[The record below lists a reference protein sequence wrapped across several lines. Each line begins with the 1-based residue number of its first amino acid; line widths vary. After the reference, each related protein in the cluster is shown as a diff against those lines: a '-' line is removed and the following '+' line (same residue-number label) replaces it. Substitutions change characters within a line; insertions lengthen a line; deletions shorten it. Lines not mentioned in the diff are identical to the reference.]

1 MNIPESDL
9 IHTVKVFRRRE
20 TSGLDGEVIVSNVD
34 PVTVRGVV
42 VPRSGTVNR
51 DTREFVRNSTTVL
64 CEYHS
69 AIVANR
75 WIECF
80 DAGGGMILAGTI
92 EECIDPNFLHDHLE
106 IQVIDKGEGRNV

>member
-1 MNIPESDL
+1 MNIPSSDL
-9 IHTVKVFRRRE
+9 IHTVKVYRRRE
-20 TSGLDGEVIVSNVD
+20 STGLDGEVVTDNVD

-42 VPRSGTVNR
+42 CPRSGSVNR
-51 DTREFVRNSTTVL
+51 DKREFVRNSTLVL

-92 EECIDPNFLHDHLE
+92 EECIDPNNLHDHLE
-106 IQVIDKGEGRNV
+106 IMIIDKGDGRNG